1 MHDEVGADD
10 AIARVRRA
18 VREVERE
25 THGRPL
31 TGTSHDD
38 ADAVVGTIATDSA
51 IGFDPLPV
59 LAALSHHGAQVVV
72 MGQVAGIMHG
82 STELTGDLDLLWD
95 GDIRQAPRL
104 AAAFGSLGSTITD
117 AEGVAIPCAAD
128 AFQLPKVYFDAPTAS
143 GDCCTTRLPWGELD
157 IGRIIRHADTA
168 ASAEGVIVY
177 YVNADDLIKMRRAV
191 GRPKDLRRADELDR
205 LLNAPKP

>member
-82 STELTGDLDLLWD
+82 STELTGDLDLLGTATSGKRHDW
-95 GDIRQAPRL
+95 RPR
-104 AAAFGSLGSTITD
+104 
-117 AEGVAIPCAAD
+117 
-128 AFQLPKVYFDAPTAS
+128 
-143 GDCCTTRLPWGELD
+143 
-157 IGRIIRHADTA
+157 
-168 ASAEGVIVY
+168 SA
-177 YVNADDLIKMRRAV
+177 R
-191 GRPKDLRRADELDR
+191 LDR
-205 LLNAPKP
+205 RSPTPRA